1 MKARKPR
8 MTLFDVV
15 RMVQDQE
22 PSDQRVVAILTELVT
37 SGRLVLARPSVEPTG
52 ITDLAA

>member
-1 MKARKPR
+1 

-15 RMVQDQE
+15 RMVQDHE
-22 PSDQRVVAILTELVT
+22 PSDQRAVAILTELVT
-37 SGRLVLARPSVEPTG
+37 SGRLVFARTAAELTS

>member
-1 MKARKPR
+1 MKALKPR
-8 MTLFDVV
+8 TTLFDVV
-15 RMVQDQE
+15 RIVQDHE

-37 SGRLVLARPSVEPTG
+37 SGRLVFAPTSAEPTT